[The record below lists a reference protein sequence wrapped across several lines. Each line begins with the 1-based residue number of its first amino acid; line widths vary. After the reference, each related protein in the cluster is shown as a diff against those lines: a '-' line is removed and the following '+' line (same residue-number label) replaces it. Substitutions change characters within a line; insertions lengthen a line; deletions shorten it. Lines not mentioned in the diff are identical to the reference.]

1 MDTRDRILPVSFLSP
16 TINVPVSFFPVR
28 FFGHHIFYNFLI
40 KKQEEPEE
48 AKGDPQEEDPKIED
62 IVKGKTIVLLDDIY
76 DSGATLKEVGKLLTQ
91 KGAKY
96 IVPIVIAKTVGGTL

>member
-1 MDTRDRILPVSFLSP
+1 MKTFATKFARVIGVPISHGLTKTRITQEQKVFQNML
-16 TINVPVSFFPVR
+16 
-28 FFGHHIFYNFLI
+28 G
-40 KKQEEPEE
+40 KQENVAGAFDVDENV
-48 AKGDPQEEDPKIED
+48 
-62 IVKGKTIVLLDDIY
+62 VKGKIIVLLDDIY